1 MSLPRV
7 RLDDSSRESAS
18 IWLLDRTESRH
29 LVSVRRCRNGDLFE
43 GLLPGKKLTMRL
55 EISGREARG
64 IVISEEVE
72 PVRGS
77 IWLMAAIL
85 KSDPFDR
92 LLSQSVEA
100 GASVIVP
107 LVCVRSVVAMEPE
120 GTVRKMKRWQK
131 ILHEATKQC
140 GAATPPELHEPVTP
154 GSIDPARLPAM
165 RFVAATGSRDSI
177 RQFRAAK
184 EAAIAVGPEGDWT
197 DEELDILCT
206 KGFIPVSLGPRIMRS
221 QTAAVAAV
229 SALAMAME
237 GNGNE

>member
-7 RLDDSSRESAS
+7 RLDDSIRESAS

-72 PVRGS
+72 PVRGI

-140 GAATPPELHEPVTP
+140 GAPTPPELYEPVTP
-154 GSIDPARLPAM
+154 GSIDPAGLPVM

-177 RQFRAAK
+177 RQFRVAK

-197 DEELDILCT
+197 DEELDILCR

>member
-1 MSLPRV
+1 M
-7 RLDDSSRESAS
+7 
-18 IWLLDRTESRH
+18 
-29 LVSVRRCRNGDLFE
+29 
-43 GLLPGKKLTMRL
+43 TMRL

-140 GAATPPELHEPVTP
+140 GAVL
-154 GSIDPARLPAM
+154 
-165 RFVAATGSRDSI
+165 
-177 RQFRAAK
+177 
-184 EAAIAVGPEGDWT
+184 
-197 DEELDILCT
+197 
-206 KGFIPVSLGPRIMRS
+206 
-221 QTAAVAAV
+221 
-229 SALAMAME
+229 AL
-237 GNGNE
+237 

>member
-1 MSLPRV
+1 VSLPRV
-7 RLDDSSRESAS
+7 RLDDSSRECAS

-85 KSDPFDR
+85 KRDPFDR

-197 DEELDILCT
+197 
-206 KGFIPVSLGPRIMRS
+206 
-221 QTAAVAAV
+221 
-229 SALAMAME
+229 
-237 GNGNE
+237 